1 MSTDLRQHLQIHSAD
16 VDAVNRALLDPDNAL
31 VNDFLAVV
39 AKYGTP
45 EEINA
50 KALAARQLPALLKR
64 LEAEKSPY
72 LADLQW
78 LIKMRDEGAFVSVA
92 DYRAEALAGAAKSI
106 KEEDGIVMEISACQY
121 FPWLMAEARHAI
133 KHREIMPG
141 RYIRVRNM
149 VESAEDM
156 GDLIAMMAAMEIIG
170 ASYVETLDTRGTDGS
185 NIHLNG
191 PETIAGYFTSAGQ
204 PNDYPLKWIDEFLHY
219 YTQYGVQQ
227 VLNINPGTMLLGY
240 WLSRIGVDIEFKVSV
255 FAGTDNA
262 WSFMHMLTV
271 ARLYSR
277 PDGFTPLVGMNPTNA
292 VNADTLRAM
301 SRAREAMGM
310 TEHVRIEHHV
320 TNFYKHMV
328 RQPYLRRDE
337 LVDVAAEVRN
347 MAAKHEGGDPSV
359 EEHRTRPSDVFDY
372 FRTKA
377 DLEATG
383 DIVANEL
390 SYMDKHEA
398 INRTA
403 RALTQNGYSFG
414 AARKLHR

>member
-1 MSTDLRQHLQIHSAD
+1 
-16 VDAVNRALLDPDNAL
+16 
-31 VNDFLAVV
+31 
-39 AKYGTP
+39 
-45 EEINA
+45 
-50 KALAARQLPALLKR
+50 
-64 LEAEKSPY
+64 
-72 LADLQW
+72 
-78 LIKMRDEGAFVSVA
+78 
-92 DYRAEALAGAAKSI
+92 
-106 KEEDGIVMEISACQY
+106 
-121 FPWLMAEARHAI
+121 MAQARHAI

-149 VESAEDM
+149 LESAQDM

-204 PNDYPLKWIDEFLHY
+204 PNDYPLKWVDEFLHY

-262 WSFMHMLTV
+262 WSFLHMLTV

-277 PDGFTPLVGMNPTNA
+277 EDGFTPLVGMNPTNA
-292 VNADTLRAM
+292 VNADTLRSMAQ
-301 SRAREAMGM
+301 ARDALGM
-310 TEHVRIEHHV
+310 TDHVRIEHHV
-320 TNFYKHMV
+320 TNFYKSMV

-337 LVDVAAEVRN
+337 LVDVAASIRN

-359 EEHRTRPSDVFDY
+359 EEQRTRPSDVFDY

-383 DIVANEL
+383 DIKLNEL
-390 SYMDKHEA
+390 SYMDKHES

-403 RALTQNGYSFG
+403 RALTRSGYSFG
-414 AARKLHR
+414 AATRLHR